1 MPGEEKVTVE
11 VEGRRLGLTN
21 LGKQLFPDGTTKG
34 QLLDYYSRIAPVL
47 LPHLADRPL
56 TLKRYPNGT
65 QAGFFYEK
73 NAPRGRPDWVRT
85 VTLPAPGSTK
95 SRETIDYVVCGDLP
109 TLVWVANLAS
119 VELHT
124 PQYRVDADGAA
135 LPSDQLVLDLDPGAP
150 AALADCARVALLLR
164 DELGGVL
171 PGPVQAKTSGNK
183 GMQLVAPWSAAA
195 ADDSSSVAAKAL
207 AERLERAHPTL
218 VVSRMAKVL
227 RPGKVLVDWSQNN
240 RAKTTVSV
248 YSLRARELPA
258 VSAPVSWAEVEA
270 AAEGAPLLLTAS
282 DVLARVAA
290 HGDPFA
296 GLTRSH

>member
-11 VEGRRLGLTN
+11 VEGRRLALSN

-85 VTLPAPGSTK
+85 VNLPAPGSTK
-95 SRETIDYVVCGDLP
+95 SRETIDYVVCADLA

-124 PQYRVDADGAA
+124 PQYRVDAAGAP

-150 AALADCARVALLLR
+150 AALPDCARVALLLR
-164 DELGGVL
+164 DLVD
-171 PGPVQAKTSGNK
+171 GPLLAKTSGNK
-183 GMQLVAPWSAAA
+183 GMQLVAPWSATA

-207 AERLERAHPTL
+207 AERLEREHPAL

-248 YSLRARELPA
+248 YSLRARELPS
-258 VSAPVSWAEVEA
+258 VSAPVTWAEVEA
-270 AAEGAPLLLTAS
+270 IAAGNPLLLTAD
-282 DVLARVAA
+282 DVLARVASD
-290 HGDPFA
+290 GDPFA
-296 GLTRSH
+296 ALATGR